1 MTPLTHSL
9 PPTISKKTGLSH
21 QHRLHVFNHTNS
33 DCFPFR
39 FYFNT
44 KKCINTQRQDSR
56 TSRTTTS
63 DIWSSSANISS
74 WYILPWI
81 RINSCY
87 YCALLLLPWVLFE
100 ICICI
105 LSFTILPPSCWRY
118 CFPALSKKKC
128 FLFPLSKV
136 RTVEWQVQ
144 KSWLSQPRNVYI
156 ICPKHQIL
164 WEKWSLLSNSKKNS
178 LHRKPPAGAGR
189 CPSQ

>member
-9 PPTISKKTGLSH
+9 SPTISKKTGLSH
-21 QHRLHVFNHTNS
+21 QHRLHVFKHTNS

-74 WYILPWI
+74 RYILFWI

-100 ICICI
+100 ICIF
-105 LSFTILPPSCWRY
+105 SFSIPSS
-118 CFPALSKKKC
+118 FLVPSKINKKLFSV
-128 FLFPLSKV
+128 FLFHTTGVLKRDKCWVTDAKV
-136 RTVEWQVQ
+136 MTFAA
-144 KSWLSQPRNVYI
+144 
-156 ICPKHQIL
+156 
-164 WEKWSLLSNSKKNS
+164 SLEM
-178 LHRKPPAGAGR
+178 
-189 CPSQ
+189 CT